1 MNVLLVWSL
10 ETIESPRIITADK
23 HVIDLVKTETGSWI
37 HYISVENK
45 QPVMSEVQRWKAAV
59 AAGADANQAYGYAI
73 GGFGVDYS
81 IWLEKEQEMF
91 SD

>member
-23 HVIDLVKTETGSWI
+23 HVIDLVKTETDIWI
-37 HYISVENK
+37 HHISVENK
-45 QPVMSEVQRWKAAV
+45 QRVISEVQRWKAAV

-73 GGFGVDYS
+73 GGFGVDFMT
-81 IWLEKEQEMF
+81 WVERERDLV
-91 SD
+91 

>member
-10 ETIESPRIITADK
+10 ETIESPRIITVEK
-23 HVIDLVKTETGSWI
+23 HVIDLVKTDTEIWI
-37 HYISVENK
+37 NYISVENK
-45 QPVMSEVQRWKAAV
+45 QRVLSEVQRWKAAV

-73 GGFGVDYS
+73 GGVGVDYRT
-81 IWLEKEQEMF
+81 WLVNELELL